1 MLLYS
6 CDGSGVDSF
15 TDEQLRGSECLTG
28 SGGQGDIKLRCLG
41 GNLVGAWAVGGTVSG
56 ISEILT
62 TPGCDDNVICILY
75 AFMLTMSMT
84 FFLTGYCLSR
94 GCQFLYWWS

>member
-1 MLLYS
+1 MYMPIMCSVYTVAGNLFTTALQISPLIHEPASAHVHHMLLYS

-56 ISEILT
+56 IS
-62 TPGCDDNVICILY
+62 
-75 AFMLTMSMT
+75 
-84 FFLTGYCLSR
+84 
-94 GCQFLYWWS
+94 

>member
-1 MLLYS
+1 MTLQISALIHEPASAHVHHMLLYT

-28 SGGQGDIKLRCLG
+28 NNGQNDIKLRCLG

-56 ISEILT
+56 IS
-62 TPGCDDNVICILY
+62 
-75 AFMLTMSMT
+75 
-84 FFLTGYCLSR
+84 
-94 GCQFLYWWS
+94 